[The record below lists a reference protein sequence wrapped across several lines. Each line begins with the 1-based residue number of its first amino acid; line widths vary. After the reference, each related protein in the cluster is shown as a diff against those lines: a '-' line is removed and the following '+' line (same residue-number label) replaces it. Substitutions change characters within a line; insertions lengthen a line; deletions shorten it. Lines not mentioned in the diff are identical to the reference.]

1 MKKTDSRQNYYP
13 IIIGLVAFV
22 LRLWNTFSVGNDFY
36 ASFLSDAS
44 TYRVWA
50 SKLATGGSYGEPV
63 FQMGP
68 LYPYF
73 LALQLKLGLGFLAI
87 LILQGIMGTLVAVMV
102 YYMANMIFGHN
113 AGIISGLLT
122 AIYAPFIFYDGLIL
136 AESVQIFLLASGLL
150 FLLLRFKKLGNFNF
164 LISGIFIGLTALGR
178 ATILFFPLAVGIYW
192 LVEYYVEKSKRK
204 IRPWPKTMLLFAGV
218 VIGIMPATLHNL
230 SYGDLMPISSNTGI
244 NFYIGNNINS
254 PGAYEEPPGLNLS
267 TDFTGRKVAEKEAG
281 RQLKSS
287 EVSSF
292 WMSKTM
298 GDIQR
303 APGHFISGLFKKTW
317 LYLWYYDISQAESLE
332 IQHEFSPLF
341 NLPLAGFGLIMVFGL
356 MGMLYSRIDENRWIL
371 ILLFVSN
378 LIGVILFFVIG
389 RFKLLGSLALLI
401 AAGNGVMTV
410 IQFIAQRQWRKLW
423 IFEGIALCLV
433 VILFLPRPLD
443 KKEKLASAYDN
454 VGIYY
459 YFRNLPDQSIQWYRK
474 ASGVLPEYS
483 ASLNNIGTYFYS
495 KGQLDSAQ
503 FYFHK
508 SLLIDS
514 TEDKTLMNLGR
525 ISMDKGN
532 IDSAK
537 YYYLWAKRVSPFGTS
552 PDEALNEIEQ
562 HKPASAAGDSTI
574 GGESFETLFGAAE
587 QLASRGQFDQAEKLY
602 VGALKIKKDDIR
614 ALNNLGFAYQ
624 AQKKYQEA
632 AQCFD
637 RVLKLSPD
645 NGVLYN
651 NLAGTLYQMGMIDS
665 AEVLWNKAIKLDPT
679 NQQIKTNLDYVRKL
693 RGR

>member
-1 MKKTDSRQNYYP
+1 MKKTALKLDLYP
-13 IIIGLVAFV
+13 ILIGLLAFA
-22 LRLWNTFSVGNDFY
+22 LRLWNTYSVGNDFY

-50 SKLATGGSYGEPV
+50 SKLATGVSYGEPI

-73 LALQLKLGLGFLAI
+73 LALQLKLGLGFFSI
-87 LILQGIMGTLVAVMV
+87 LILQGLMGALVTVLV
-102 YYMANMIFGHN
+102 YYMAKMIFGRA

-136 AESVQIFLLASGLL
+136 SESIQIFLLVLGLL
-150 FLLLRFKKLGNFNF
+150 FLLLQFKKPGRFNF

-178 ATILFFPLAVGIYW
+178 ATILFFPMALGIYW
-192 LVEYYVEKSKRK
+192 LVGYYIERSKGK
-204 IRPWPKTMLLFAGV
+204 IRPWPKMLLLFAGV
-218 VIGIMPATLHNL
+218 IIGILPATLHNM
-230 SYGDLMPISSNTGI
+230 SYGDLTPISSNTGI

-267 TDFTGRKVAEKEAG
+267 TDFTGRRVAEKEAG
-281 RQLKSS
+281 RPLKSS
-287 EVSSF
+287 QVSSF

-298 GDIQR
+298 SDIKH

-332 IQHEFSPLF
+332 IQREFSPLF
-341 NLPLAGFGLIMVFGL
+341 KLPLAGFGLIMVFGL
-356 MGMLYSRIDENRWIL
+356 MGALYGRIDENRWIL

-378 LIGVILFFVIG
+378 LVGVILFFVIG

-401 AAGNGVMTV
+401 AAGNGILMV
-410 IQFIAQRQWRKLW
+410 IQFITRRQWQKLMVFVGVA
-423 IFEGIALCLV
+423 IFLV
-433 VILFLPRPLD
+433 LVLYLPRSLD

-459 YFRNLPDQSIQWYRK
+459 YFKNQPDQSIQWYRK
-474 ASGVLPEYS
+474 ASAVLPEYS

-508 SLLIDS
+508 SLLIDT

-525 ISMDKGN
+525 IAMDKGN

-552 PDEALNEIEQ
+552 PDEALKEIEQ
-562 HKPASAAGDSTI
+562 HKPASAAGDSTM
-574 GGESFETLFGAAE
+574 GGGSFETLFGAAE

-602 VGALKIKKDDIR
+602 IGALKIKKDDIK

-624 AQKKYQEA
+624 AQKKYIEA

-637 RVLKLSPD
+637 KVLKLSPD

-679 NQQIKTNLDYVRKL
+679 NPQIKTNLDYVRKL
-693 RGR
+693 RGK